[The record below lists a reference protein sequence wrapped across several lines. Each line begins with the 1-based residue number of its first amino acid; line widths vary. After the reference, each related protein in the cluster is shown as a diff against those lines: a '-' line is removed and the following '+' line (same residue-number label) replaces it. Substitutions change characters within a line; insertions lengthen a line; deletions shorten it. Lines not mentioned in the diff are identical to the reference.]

1 MQLGEE
7 RMLCETSLACVPLRG
22 LATLLCLKIL
32 LFLPAAGGAIGDER
46 RQGMGDI
53 ARGQL

>member
-22 LATLLCLKIL
+22 LATLLCLKRL